1 MKLVFQNSMG
11 NERKIA
17 DVEDKDEAMRK
28 IKKFCYERD
37 FKVPYMRTWE
47 KDGVTW
53 IDVSSHTE
61 FFKLYPNDS
70 E

>member
-28 IKKFCYERD
+28 IKKFCLERD
-37 FKVPYMRTWE
+37 FKIMYTRCWE
-47 KDGVTW
+47 KDGVTTF
-53 IDVSSHTE
+53 DVGSHTE